1 MGEGQSMIK
10 KNGWGTKVFQDN
22 KIKNNSKE
30 ML

>member
-1 MGEGQSMIK
+1 MGEGESMI